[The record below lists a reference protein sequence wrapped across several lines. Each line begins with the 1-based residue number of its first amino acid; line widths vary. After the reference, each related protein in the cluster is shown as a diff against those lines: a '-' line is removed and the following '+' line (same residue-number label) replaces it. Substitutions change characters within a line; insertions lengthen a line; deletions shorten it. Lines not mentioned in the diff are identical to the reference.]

1 MSDQD
6 VKTEQP
12 TEKRL
17 RDAFEEGQFARTADL
32 QSVAI
37 LVAAF
42 FVFSFG
48 MREYCERIA
57 SIAVGIFSQLGKNA
71 LAVDGVTEWT
81 GFAARTMLGLIL
93 PIAVACGGAA
103 ALSGGIQ
110 SQFRLTPKVL
120 GFKLSKLDPI
130 KGFQRLFSGQGWLK
144 LGTDSVKFLV
154 VGFTI
159 WGGVKTIMND
169 PIFYAPVPAHR
180 LGGFLFDTTMMLLTR
195 FILALGAI
203 AAVHYVYQL
212 RKTREDLKMSR
223 HEVKDEQKQSEGDP
237 KVKSMLRS
245 MARRLS
251 QKQMLK
257 AVTTADVVVTN
268 PTHYAV
274 ALKYER
280 GKDKAPMV
288 LAKGEGAFA
297 RRIKALAAE
306 HDVPMME
313 NKPVAR
319 LLFKAGRVGKPIPV
333 ELYQAVAD
341 ILAFVYKT
349 HRYYF
354 HQLKTRRGVE

>member
-1 MSDQD
+1 MADQD

-12 TEKRL
+12 TDKRL
-17 RDAFEEGQFARTADL
+17 HDAMEEGQFARVPDL
-32 QSVAI
+32 QVLFI
-37 LVAAF
+37 LIAAF
-42 FVFSFG
+42 FVLSFG
-48 MREYCERIA
+48 MREYCARIA
-57 SIAVGIFSQLGKNA
+57 SIAVGIFSALGKNA

-81 GFAARTMLGLIL
+81 GFAAQTMLGLIL
-93 PIAVACGGAA
+93 PVACACAGAA
-103 ALSGGIQ
+103 ALAGGLQ
-110 SQFRLTPKVL
+110 TQFRLTPKVL
-120 GFKLSKLDPI
+120 EFKPSRLDPMA
-130 KGFQRLFSGQGWLK
+130 GLQRLFSSAGWVK
-144 LGTDSVKFLV
+144 LASDTLKFLV
-154 VGFTI
+154 VGYAI
-159 WGGVKTIMND
+159 WGAVKSIMHD
-169 PIFYAPVPAHR
+169 PIFYAPVPAAR
-180 LGGFLFDTTMMLLTR
+180 LGGFILDSTLLLLSR
-195 FILALGAI
+195 FILALGAL
-203 AAVHYVYQL
+203 AAVNYVYQL
-212 RKTREDLKMSR
+212 RKTREDLMMTR

-237 KVKSMLRS
+237 KLKAMLRQ
-245 MARRLS
+245 MARRYS

-268 PTHYAV
+268 PTHFAV

-306 HDVPMME
+306 HEVPMFE

-319 LLFKAGRVGKPIPV
+319 LLFKAGRVGKPIPM

-354 HQLKTRRGVE
+354 HKLKTRRAEA

>member
-1 MSDQD
+1 MSDQG

-17 RDAFEEGQFARTADL
+17 RDAVDEGQFARTPDL
-32 QSVAI
+32 QVVFI

-42 FVFSFG
+42 FVLNFG
-48 MREYCERIA
+48 MRDYCERIA
-57 SIAVGIFSQLGKNA
+57 SISVGIFGQLGKYA
-71 LAVDGVTEWT
+71 IMPDAISEWS
-81 GFAARTMLGLIL
+81 GIAARTMLGLIL
-93 PIAVACGGAA
+93 PGALACAGAA
-103 ALSGGIQ
+103 ALAGGLQ
-110 SQFRLTPKVL
+110 SQFRLTPKVIE
-120 GFKLSKLDPI
+120 FKLDRLDPMA
-130 KGFQRLFSGQGWLK
+130 GFQRIFSPHGGMKFATDAVK
-144 LGTDSVKFLV
+144 LLV
-154 VGFTI
+154 VGLAV
-159 WGGVKTIMND
+159 WSGVKSVMND
-169 PIFYAPVPAHR
+169 PIFYAPVPPHR
-180 LGGFLFDTTMMLLTR
+180 LGGFLLETATMLLSR
-195 FILALGAI
+195 FILAIGAI
-203 AAVHYVYQL
+203 AAANYVYQL
-212 RKTREDLKMSR
+212 RKTREDLMMTR

-237 KVKSMLRS
+237 KIKAMLRS

-257 AVTTADVVVTN
+257 AVKTADVVVTN
-268 PTHYAV
+268 PTHFAV

-306 HDVPMME
+306 HDVPLFE

-354 HQLKTRRGVE
+354 HQLKTRRAE